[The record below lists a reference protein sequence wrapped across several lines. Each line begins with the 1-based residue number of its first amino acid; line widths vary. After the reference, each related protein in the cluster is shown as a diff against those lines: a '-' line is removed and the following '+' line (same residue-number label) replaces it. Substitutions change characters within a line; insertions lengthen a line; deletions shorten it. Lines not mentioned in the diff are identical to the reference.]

1 MFLDDRDGQ
10 LRMKWAL
17 VCSVEDENIVDKL
30 SEFSS
35 WFLGEVTRVAAKVN
49 IYTTFEERPKAAL
62 RVPVGDYD
70 ACVEAYETIRRNWPS
85 VTVVIHILP
94 AKNSS
99 EYEWMR
105 ALSSVHGFVRQGV
118 LLENALDR
126 FASVSKPGGDPTQVF
141 LNVAQW
147 MARASSKLC
156 LEKDPA
162 GKPIDICVA
171 EDGSKLPLNW
181 KIDQDVMNTA
191 VNTVLSGPLG
201 ALPLYRE
208 ESAVYVTGYPSYL
221 NEFGIAQLFH
231 GLKVTGVAIKS
242 GRATVTFATKFL
254 AYQACLSDGKQLD
267 RVHTLRVEPV
277 SHEVKEQLAEQRDY
291 V

>member
-1 MFLDDRDGQ
+1 
-10 LRMKWAL
+10 
-17 VCSVEDENIVDKL
+17 
-30 SEFSS
+30 
-35 WFLGEVTRVAAKVN
+35 
-49 IYTTFEERPKAAL
+49 
-62 RVPVGDYD
+62 
-70 ACVEAYETIRRNWPS
+70 
-85 VTVVIHILP
+85 
-94 AKNSS
+94 
-99 EYEWMR
+99 MR

-141 LNVAQW
+141 L
-147 MARASSKLC
+147 
-156 LEKDPA
+156 A

-201 ALPLYRE
+201 ALPLHRE

-277 SHEVKEQLAEQRDY
+277 SHEVKEQLAEHRDY